1 MPLDYSKWDA
11 LELSDD
17 SDIEVHPNVDKR
29 SFIRAKQNQI
39 HMERARRKHE
49 IETLKYERIINDG
62 LMKRISGL
70 LASLHSHAADAQ
82 SRNPAEVAFQ
92 AVMES
97 ARGLSAEDDRPP
109 PRPAGVHSEDKD
121 EVPTYTKMM
130 ATLLDQVNKTMEERK
145 VTQEERYGAMTA
157 EIEEH
162 LSKVKSLQAEL
173 EKKLAQLEKEEKS
186 KITSESIHTGF
197 DSSHVN
203 KSSTPSAP
211 AAAGSSSSTGTKP
224 ELLNPNFD
232 ASAGGALA
240 AKKSAA
246 ATDDDEEL
254 EASPAGRQF
263 AAIKPGEYKTSMQFM
278 STHPEVLTERETDA
292 LLVMAFDAQ
301 LSGREDE
308 ARRCVH
314 QALLLQYCRAL
325 GRDGVQLFFKRI
337 TTSGHQAQEVFL
349 KDVQET
355 YTKIKVRAAEI
366 NKQRAAEKAEGGG
379 GGVEQ
384 IQLHA
389 VEPGTVLSF
398 RVPDKDSQDPQ
409 EQAASAIFEAFTPEM
424 KKAIQSGSLDEVNK
438 VLGELNVTEAE
449 ELVGKFNE
457 AGILS
462 LEEEIIDT
470 TTEEGK
476 AAFEKRKEQQSTF
489 SDDPE

>member
-62 LMKRISGL
+62 LMKRISAL
-70 LASLHSHAADAQ
+70 LASLHSHAADTQ
-82 SRNPAEVAFQ
+82 SRNPVEVAFQ

-97 ARGLSAEDDRPP
+97 ARSLRAEDDRLP

-121 EVPTYTKMM
+121 EVPTYSKMM
-130 ATLLDQVNKTMEERK
+130 ATLLDQINKGMEERK
-145 VTQEERYGAMTA
+145 VTHDERYGAITA

-203 KSSTPSAP
+203 KASTPSAP
-211 AAAGSSSSTGTKP
+211 AAAGSSSAGTKP
-224 ELLNPNFD
+224 ELLNPDFD
-232 ASAGGALA
+232 TSAGGALA
-240 AKKSAA
+240 TKKSAA
-246 ATDDDEEL
+246 TIGDDEEL

-278 STHPEVLTERETDA
+278 TVHPEVLAERETDA

-308 ARRCVH
+308 SRRCVH

-355 YTKIKVRAAEI
+355 YTKIKVRTAEI

-398 RVPDKDSQDPQ
+398 RVPDKESQDPQ

-438 VLGELNVTEAE
+438 VLGELDVTEAE
-449 ELVGKFNE
+449 ELVGKFNK

-470 TTEEGK
+470 ATEEGK
-476 AAFEKRKEQQSTF
+476 AAFEKRKEQQSTL